1 MFFLKNKNPTNSK
14 MSIIAFVLLVVY
26 ATWSWR
32 ILESYYYS
40 MPCTSC
46 DNFDLNENFD
56 LEVLLY
62 WNA

>member
-1 MFFLKNKNPTNSK
+1 MGVITFILF
-14 MSIIAFVLLVVY
+14 VVY

-32 ILESYYYS
+32 ILQSYYYGEE
-40 MPCTSC
+40 CVSC
-46 DNFDLNENFD
+46 ENFDLNENFD